1 MAKASLASLS
11 IDALLKLRDDIGDLL
26 SKQGVEMQKQLARLT
41 GSEGRASRVGRTGR
55 GRKSKLKGRK
65 VAPKYRHPKTKQ
77 TWSGRGAM
85 AGWLKAEI
93 KAGKKRQEF
102 LIAKPAKVSKR
113 KAKRSRKL
121 KSSTPA

>member
-41 GSEGRASRVGRTGR
+41 GSEGRASRVGRTGP

-113 KAKRSRKL
+113 KAKRSRK
-121 KSSTPA
+121 

>member
-1 MAKASLASLS
+1 
-11 IDALLKLRDDIGDLL
+11 
-26 SKQGVEMQKQLARLT
+26 MQKQLARLT
-41 GSEGRASRVGRTGR
+41 GGEGGATTAGGLRK

-65 VAPKYRHPKTKQ
+65 VAPKYRDPKTKQ

-93 KAGKKRQEF
+93 KAGKKRDDF

-113 KAKRSRKL
+113 KAKR
-121 KSSTPA
+121 